1 MATESIIDQI
11 EQEASKSLLK
21 NAIFR
26 LESALMVGGAI
37 LASVFMPNIIGWI
50 PWWAWSVVG
59 VVGEAAVIWSSL
71 TDKAEQQ
78 KVIESLFREKYST
91 AGIRDRE
98 LSIKLKEAEQYRQRI
113 QSAVE
118 QQRSGI
124 LRDRMKS
131 ITAQVYDW
139 IANMVALARRLD
151 NFRTDPVIKRDL
163 DTVPKEIKQLEARM
177 SLESNPRVRE
187 QIAATLESN
196 RQQNAALQ
204 ELKSRMQRAD
214 LQLDHSLAALGT
226 VYSQLLLIGSKD
238 VDSDRAERLHED
250 IRGQVLALQDLVDS
264 LNEVYSGG
272 PGAEDLSGPGQADE
286 AAVLER
292 ARRQQA
298 AGGPK

>member
-1 MATESIIDQI
+1 MTTESIIDQI

-37 LASVFMPNIIGWI
+37 LASVFLPNFIPWI
-50 PWWAWSVVG
+50 PWWAWSALG

-78 KVIESLFREKYST
+78 KVIESLFREKYNT
-91 AGIRDRE
+91 TGFHDRE
-98 LSIKLKEAEQYRQRI
+98 LNAKLKEAEQYRQRI
-113 QSAVE
+113 QSVVD

-124 LRDRMKS
+124 LRDRMKGT
-131 ITAQVYDW
+131 TAQVYDW

-151 NFRTDPVIKRDL
+151 AYRTDPLIKRDL
-163 DTVPKEIKQLEARM
+163 ETVPKEIKQLETRLN
-177 SLESNPRVRE
+177 LEGNSRVRE
-187 QIAATLESN
+187 QMAATLESS
-196 RQQNAALQ
+196 RRQNAALQ
-204 ELKSRMQRAD
+204 ELKGRMQRAD

-238 VDSDRAERLHED
+238 VDSDRADRLRDD
-250 IRGQVLALQDLVDS
+250 IRGEVLALQDLVDS

-272 PGAEDLSGPGQADE
+272 AVTEGDTESAQSE

-292 ARRQQA
+292 ARRTQA
-298 AGGPK
+298 AGRE